1 MANIETGKKIEQQQK
16 KKNQTLNSSA
26 ESLEL
31 VQAGG
36 LDESRPEVSGFF
48 SFSGFAS
55 LFLLMICREGGGVMS
70 GLERLISAQFVPL
83 VGARVEEL
91 GRCHCLNL
99 TDPTVR
105 QRLRCLR
112 FSRSLRRDGSR
123 NERERVRQVSG
134 RLQKSSLCST
144 GRLLP
149 AAVLFPTPPPVALNH
164 RLRRPSLSFCLS
176 RARAGRCGFDS
187 GRLEEAAAGFC
198 VSVTAALERL
208 ASGYYRENVKR
219 LLF

>member
-1 MANIETGKKIEQQQK
+1 
-16 KKNQTLNSSA
+16 
-26 ESLEL
+26 
-31 VQAGG
+31 
-36 LDESRPEVSGFF
+36 
-48 SFSGFAS
+48 
-55 LFLLMICREGGGVMS
+55 MS

-91 GRCHCLNL
+91 GRCHCLKL

-144 GRLLP
+144 GRSP
-149 AAVLFPTPPPVALNH
+149 AGRRVVSDTASRGTESSPPPALTQFLPQPGPSWA
-164 RLRRPSLSFCLS
+164 LRF
-176 RARAGRCGFDS
+176 
-187 GRLEEAAAGFC
+187 
-198 VSVTAALERL
+198 
-208 ASGYYRENVKR
+208 
-219 LLF
+219 

>member
-1 MANIETGKKIEQQQK
+1 
-16 KKNQTLNSSA
+16 
-26 ESLEL
+26 
-31 VQAGG
+31 
-36 LDESRPEVSGFF
+36 
-48 SFSGFAS
+48 
-55 LFLLMICREGGGVMS
+55 MS

-91 GRCHCLNL
+91 GRCHCLEL

-112 FSRSLRRDGSR
+112 FWRSLRRHGSR
-123 NERERVRQVSG
+123 NERGTCRPGVGTSAEILPSPDR
-134 RLQKSSLCST
+134 SLSC
-144 GRLLP
+144 RP
-149 AAVLFPTPPPVALNH
+149 PCCFPTLPPAALNH
-164 RLRRPSLSFCLS
+164 RLRRPSLRFCLS
-176 RARAGRCGFDS
+176 RARDGRCGFDS

-219 LLF
+219 LLL